1 MTSRRAFLAGGA
13 SLMLSTS
20 RSLAADASAP
30 LRIGTSNTFGFAA
43 TFGAHGDDVRGPTR
57 FQIIPFSGGSPQII
71 NALNA
76 GELDIGELGE
86 VGPVIAQS
94 GGVEFKIIAATEPW
108 GAGQAL
114 IVDVASPIKTILDL
128 KGRRVSYTRGTNSHW
143 VLLRILEKAGLKT
156 SDVEHVFLPAGTNIQ
171 AVLASGGIDAAVSI
185 DTLLTSFERSG
196 CRRIIDGNEV
206 GAENPLYYISYRLGS
221 RQS

>member
-94 GGVEFKIIAATEPW
+94 GGVVI
-108 GAGQAL
+108 GAGATVGAHCNIANNVSIGFGSPVIGDRVL
-114 IVDVASPIKTILDL
+114 IGVGARVLGDIRIGSDVAIGANS
-128 KGRRVSYTRGTNSHW
+128 VVTR
-143 VLLRILEKAGLKT
+143 
-156 SDVEHVFLPAGTNIQ
+156 DVPDRAIVVGAPG
-171 AVLASGGIDAAVSI
+171 
-185 DTLLTSFERSG
+185 
-196 CRRIIDGNEV
+196 RIISYDGAFKHV
-206 GAENPLYYISYRLGS
+206 RYPDAETDPDRLAALN
-221 RQS
+221 RTDHPAETRAI